1 MAARLAT
8 LEQKEATL
16 SAALND
22 AESRL
27 ASRQQVAQQPRP
39 SSPMNQA
46 MAVGQGS
53 IRSPVAPP
61 PLAGRDMTEFFDA
74 FVPTTIQGAGT
85 LRTWSFANPKV
96 NFVQLLLKTEGR
108 PLDADIQLWQGPD
121 NTPHKLKVY
130 VEDGGMRTFHT
141 LIGTPHEP
149 NTIAIRNTGMLEFPL
164 MAVVEV
170 DRSSFMV
177 NPEQLN
183 GGGGGHAAALYIE
196 ATGRPELIQ
205 GGALRT
211 YPFDVRVASVAV
223 LLKTDGRPLNARIE
237 LLQGPNNNK
246 QVVEVYT
253 EDGLLRPFFAILE
266 TPGSGNVV
274 RIVNTAPVE
283 FPLAATVE
291 PYDFGDA
298 DINPWAS
305 DGVVMGDYY

>member
-1 MAARLAT
+1 MAARLSL
-8 LEQKEATL
+8 LERKEAAL
-16 SAALND
+16 STALD
-22 AESRL
+22 QAESRL
-27 ASRQQVAQQPRP
+27 ATSRKVVTKSTPA
-39 SSPMNQA
+39 NTA
-46 MAVGQGS
+46 MIAGHGNRGAM
-53 IRSPVAPP
+53 IAPP
-61 PLAGRDMTEFFDA
+61 PYAGRDMTEFFDA
-74 FVPTTIQGAGT
+74 FVPTLLQGAGT

-130 VEDGGMRTFHT
+130 VEDGGLRTFHT
-141 LIGTPHEP
+141 LIGTPGEE
-149 NTIAIRNTGMLEFPL
+149 NTIAIRNIGMLEFPL
-164 MAVVEV
+164 QAVVEI
-170 DRSSFMV
+170 DRSSIPGV
-177 NPEQLN
+177 NTAELN
-183 GGGGGHAAALYIE
+183 GGGGGRAAALFLE
-196 ATGRPELIQ
+196 ETGRPELIQ

-211 YPFDVRVASVAV
+211 YPFDVQVESVAV

-253 EDGLLRPFFAILE
+253 EDGLLRPFFAIFE

-291 PYDFGDA
+291 PYGLA
-298 DINPWAS
+298 DMDIDPWAM
-305 DGVVMGDYY
+305 DGIAMGGYS